1 MLFTAAMMDIAL
13 CILAVIAGGLTLE
26 AFAASKAPLGYQDR
40 AGFHFG
46 AEPRA
51 NPDEPQNPS

>member
-1 MLFTAAMMDIAL
+1 MMDIAL

-26 AFAASKAPLGYQDR
+26 AFAAAKAPLGYQDQ

-46 AEPRA
+46 PEPRV
-51 NPDEPQNPS
+51 NSDETQNPS